1 MGAGKTAVFISCGIF
16 REEILQLAREGR
28 FVGHVTFLDAALHVS
43 FDKLKS
49 RLEAALEEA
58 RAGGTAP
65 RVLYGQCHPE
75 MTEIIERFG
84 ARKLAA
90 GNCLEAMVGAGEV
103 ARLNA
108 EAKSFFLSA
117 GWVNNWE
124 EIFATGRADSAFDF
138 RSMFDGYRRIVVFDT
153 AIIPLDEEKIRA
165 FSAFT
170 GLPVERKAITL
181 DYFLGLVG
189 SL

>member
-1 MGAGKTAVFISCGIF
+1 MSEKAAVFISCGIF
-16 REEILQLAREGR
+16 REELLQLAREGR
-28 FVGHVTFLDAALHVS
+28 FAGDVRFLDAALHVN

-49 RLEAALEEA
+49 RLEAALAEA
-58 RAGGTAP
+58 KADGAEAK
-65 RVLYGQCHPE
+65 VLYGYCHPE
-75 MTEIIERFG
+75 MAELLERFG

-90 GNCLEAMVGAGEV
+90 GNCLEAMVGAGEI

-124 EIFATGRADSAFDF
+124 KMFEMGRADFDF
-138 RSMFDGYRRIVVFDT
+138 DFTSMFGSYQRIVVFDT
-153 AIIPLDEEKIRA
+153 GVIPLDEEKIRA

-170 GLPVERKAITL
+170 GLPVVRKAITL
-181 DYFLGLVG
+181 DCFLGLVAG
-189 SL
+189 I

>member
-1 MGAGKTAVFISCGIF
+1 MSTGKAAVFISCGIF
-16 REEILQLAREGR
+16 REELLQLAREGR
-28 FVGHVTFLDAALHVS
+28 FAGNVRFLDAALHVN
-43 FDKLKS
+43 FDKLKT

-58 RAGGTAP
+58 RATGAAP

-75 MTEIIERFG
+75 MPEIIERFG

-90 GNCLEAMVGAGEV
+90 GNCLEAMVGAEEI

-124 EIFATGRADSAFDF
+124 EIFAMGRADFDFDF
-138 RSMFDGYRRIVVFDT
+138 RSMFGSYRRIVVFDSG
-153 AIIPLDEEKIRA
+153 IIPLDEEKIRA

-170 GLPVERKAITL
+170 GLPVERKQITL
-181 DYFLGLVG
+181 DHFLGLVG
-189 SL
+189 SV